1 VSSLERRLNKPIV
14 VLVVGVVAVVLNVQ
28 LYYGI
33 FLPRMTPLIAHIS
46 PIGTSLLDEPP
57 LDEESIPPS
66 KSPLEPKPHPGLVV
80 SQVLRDLL
88 SRVPT
93 HLQQTHL
100 PAHLLS
106 FRLYLL
112 LLRGSTNKRWS
123 EGRGLIAA
131 SPHLHALIH
140 RSAWNARSRKCRIA
154 PILCGRVLM

>member
-1 VSSLERRLNKPIV
+1 
-14 VLVVGVVAVVLNVQ
+14 
-28 LYYGI
+28 
-33 FLPRMTPLIAHIS
+33 M
-46 PIGTSLLDEPP
+46 SLL
-57 LDEESIPPS
+57 LMRSQFLLVSHLLSQRLI
-66 KSPLEPKPHPGLVV
+66 LGLVV

-88 SRVPT
+88 SRAPT

-140 RSAWNARSRKCRIA
+140 RSAWNARSRKFRIA